1 MGPLYR
7 IGNRREIQPDRRT
20 VKFLAVCKDPRV
32 QRMVLQSASD
42 SVYKSICNAFF
53 NVAENPDVHLSNQ
66 QRKKFKRFRPLI
78 EKIIQPKLKLSSK
91 RRAIQRG
98 GGIFLAAV
106 LPAVISTAL
115 SFLGSAFLNKTQQ
128 A

>member
-7 IGNRREIQPDRRT
+7 IGNRREVQPDRRT
-20 VKFLAVCKDPRV
+20 IKFLAVCKDPRV
-32 QRMVLQSASD
+32 QRMILQSASD

-66 QRKKFKRFRPLI
+66 QRRKFTKFRPLI
-78 EKIIQPKLKLSSK
+78 EKLIQPKLKLARK
-91 RRAIQRG
+91 RKIIQRG
-98 GGIFLAAV
+98 GGIFLAAI

-115 SFLGSAFLNKTQQ
+115 SFLGSAFLNKSQ
-128 A
+128 

>member
-7 IGNRREIQPDRRT
+7 IGNRGDLLPHRRT
-20 VKFLAVCKDPRV
+20 VKFLAICKDPRV

-66 QRKKFKRFRPLI
+66 QRRKFKRFRPLI
-78 EKIIQPKLKLSSK
+78 EKIIQPKLKFNRK
-91 RRAIQRG
+91 RKIIQR
-98 GGIFLAAV
+98 GGIFLATV

-115 SFLGSAFLNKTQQ
+115 SVFGSAFLNKRQQ
-128 A
+128 

>member
-7 IGNRREIQPDRRT
+7 IGTRQDVQPDRRT

-53 NVAENPDVHLSNQ
+53 NVAENPDVHLSIQ
-66 QRKKFKRFRPLI
+66 QRRKFKRFRPLI
-78 EKIIQPKLKLSSK
+78 QKIIEPKLKLK
-91 RRAIQRG
+91 RKRKIIQRG

-115 SFLGSAFLNKTQQ
+115 SCFGSAFLNKSNQT
-128 A
+128 